1 MRCVRLN
8 GDLAVLPLAV
18 PLDGS
23 FTSLKPHT
31 KEDFQKMLTEW
42 QEHLGSI
49 QVSDR
54 AVSFFNGR
62 KGEHQG
68 ETHFKPTSFFYEE
81 REVYGVT
88 SVYLYPA
95 NDF

>member
-1 MRCVRLN
+1 MKFWGRLVSLCNVQELCICVMRCVRLN

-23 FTSLKPHT
+23 FTGLEPHT

-42 QEHLGSI
+42 QEHLGSL

-54 AVSFFNGR
+54 AVCMVS
-62 KGEHQG
+62 
-68 ETHFKPTSFFYEE
+68 
-81 REVYGVT
+81 
-88 SVYLYPA
+88 
-95 NDF
+95 